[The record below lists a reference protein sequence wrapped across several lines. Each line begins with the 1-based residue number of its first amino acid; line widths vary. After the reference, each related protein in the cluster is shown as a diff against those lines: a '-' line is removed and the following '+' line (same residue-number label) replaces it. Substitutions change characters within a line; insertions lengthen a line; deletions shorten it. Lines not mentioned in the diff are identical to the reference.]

1 VSSHEIHHL
10 LHVYGLLI
18 VFGAAAIQALGPPV
32 PGTTVLIAA
41 ALYAGTAHGLPIE
54 GVIVAGALGAL
65 AGTSAGYAIGR
76 YAGERLL
83 ATIARRLGGSPAHV
97 DTVRHEFS
105 DHGAA
110 WVFIGRF
117 VTGLRNVV
125 GLLAGSSG
133 MSVRRFLPVCAA
145 ACTVWASVNA
155 LEYYFFGHAL
165 AGASTWL
172 QVLLVCV
179 GIGWTVLTLG
189 VIRRRAAR
197 RLRGLSERTGEGGDP
212 VGDRAL

>member
-10 LHVYGLLI
+10 LDLYGLLI
-18 VFGAAAIQALGPPV
+18 VFAAAAIQALGPPV

-54 GVIVAGALGAL
+54 GVIVAGAVGAL
-65 AGTSAGYAIGR
+65 AGTSAAYAIGR

-83 ATIARRLGGSPAHV
+83 TAIARRLGRSRTHV
-97 DTVRHEFS
+97 DTVRQEFA
-105 DHGAA
+105 DHGGA

-117 VTGLRNVV
+117 ITGLRNAV

-145 ACTVWASVNA
+145 ACTLWATVNA

-165 AGASTWL
+165 AGAGTWL
-172 QVLLVCV
+172 QVTLVCV
-179 GIGWTVLTLG
+179 GIGWTALTFGL
-189 VIRRRAAR
+189 IRRRAVR
-197 RLRGLSERTGEGGDP
+197 RLRGLSERTGESCDP

>member
-1 VSSHEIHHL
+1 VSSHEVHHL
-10 LHVYGLLI
+10 LHLYGLGI
-18 VFGAAAIQALGPPV
+18 VFAAAGLQALGPPV

-41 ALYAGTAHGLPIE
+41 ALYAGSEHGLPIV

-65 AGTSAGYAIGR
+65 AGTSAAYAIGR

-83 ATIARRLGGSPAHV
+83 AVLARRLRRPREHV
-97 DTVRHEFS
+97 DAVRQEFS
-105 DHGAA
+105 DGGAA

-133 MSVRRFLPVCAA
+133 MPLRRFLAVCTA

-172 QVLLVCV
+172 QVTLVCI
-179 GIGWTVLTLG
+179 GIGWTVLTFRL
-189 VIRRRAAR
+189 IRRRALR
-197 RLRGLSERTGEGGDP
+197 RLRGLAEGSGEGADP